1 MVAGMP
7 AACAGTAGTAT
18 GCPEGGKGSSGSCA
32 QALSAATAARANE
45 RARFVIGAG
54 PLEYGA
60 NQPETTCAD
69 GWYLTGKFTELLPF
83 LHPARAALRGW
94 LDAPLGRALVA
105 AESELLVEA
114 LDDVF
119 GWELLQVG
127 DWGGTRALLAGGRTR
142 RQAIVSS
149 DPADG
154 RADLIA
160 RLAQLP
166 LANDSIDAAL
176 LPHTLE
182 FEADPYALIREVDR
196 VLAGEGQ
203 LLVLGFRPLSLWG
216 LRSRA
221 ARRGFPPGMKRLL
234 PERRLR
240 DWLVLLGYEVVLS
253 RHYLYC
259 TPWGAPGA
267 PGNGAHML
275 RRGLLNPLPAG
286 AYLLKARKRLYT
298 LTPLRMR
305 LRERKQVL
313 GGLVEPTTRS

>member
-1 MVAGMP
+1 M
-7 AACAGTAGTAT
+7 
-18 GCPEGGKGSSGSCA
+18 
-32 QALSAATAARANE
+32 
-45 RARFVIGAG
+45 
-54 PLEYGA
+54 
-60 NQPETTCAD
+60 
-69 GWYLTGKFTELLPF
+69 LPF
-83 LHPARAALRGW
+83 SHPTKAALRGW

-127 DWGGTRALLAGGRTR
+127 AWGSARELLAGCRTR

-149 DPADG
+149 DAADG
-154 RADLIA
+154 RADLVA

-166 LANDSIDAAL
+166 LGNDSIDAAL

-182 FEADPYALIREVDR
+182 FETDPYALIREVDR

-221 ARRGFPPGMKRLL
+221 ARRGFPPGLRRLL

-240 DWLVLLGYEVVLS
+240 DWLVLLGYEIVVS
-253 RHYLYC
+253 RHYLYGA
-259 TPWGAPGA
+259 PWGFPAPG
-267 PGNGAHML
+267 GNGPPML

-286 AYLLKARKRLYT
+286 AYLLKARKRVYT
-298 LTPLRMR
+298 LTPLRLR
-305 LRERKQVL
+305 LRERPSVL
-313 GGLVEPTTRS
+313 GGLVEPTTRSRP